1 MVELAIG
8 LGLALSLVVS
18 ELFGVAS
25 AGLVA
30 PGYLALYLD
39 QPARIAATLLVAL
52 VTWAVVRF
60 GIGRLV
66 VLYGRRRFTV
76 TVLTGFLINVAAA
89 QAGVWLPPEAGGLR
103 AVGVIVP
110 GLIANAAL
118 SQGIVTSVGVTLLVA
133 AAVRL
138 ISDGAGSCLNR
149 TSRAADASPSARRCS
164 PGPARS

>member
-138 ISDGAGSCLNR
+138 ILMAL
-149 TSRAADASPSARRCS
+149 AHA
-164 PGPARS
+164 